1 MNGTEDVGQLVQ
13 TCIVYTLIENN
24 LHPDLNPLIPAVLIN
39 KRTTTDEHKGGFT
52 IQCKT
57 MQGLRLCL

>member
-13 TCIVYTLIENN
+13 MCIVYAFIENN

-39 KRTTTDEHKGGFT
+39 QRTTTDEHKGRFT
-52 IQCKT
+52 IQRKM
-57 MQGLRLCL
+57 MQGLHLCL